1 MLTNWNNK
9 VLYTGI
15 TNDLEPR
22 IYEHK
27 NKLVK
32 GFTSRYNVNKL
43 VYFDYT
49 SDVISAIAREKEIK
63 EWIRQRKNKLIQSI
77 NPEWKDLCLLCCCSN
92 METGCKCTGGVRPA
106 LWLSLEL

>member
-9 VLYTGI
+9 ILYTGI
-15 TNDLEPR
+15 TNNLERR

-32 GFTSRYNVNKL
+32 GFTAKYNVHKL

-49 SDVISAIAREKEIK
+49 FDVTSAIAREKQIK
-63 EWIRQRKNKLIQSI
+63 GWTRQKKNELIQSI
-77 NPEWKDLCLLCCCSN
+77 NPEWKDLSK
-92 METGCKCTGGVRPA
+92 EF
-106 LWLSLEL
+106 